1 MENDGNI
8 IIPVIGYVIALIIPI
23 IGLIYGAALVFL
35 KKDVE
40 LYGREVV
47 SGFKLGR
54 RLK

>member
-1 MENDGNI
+1 MIYLIKKEASINDLGEFFTME
-8 IIPVIGYVIALIIPI
+8 
-23 IGLIYGAALVFL
+23 